1 MCHPPWIKLDW
12 NHHQSKNKELN
23 CTQSSRQRPTCTWVA
38 FYSSGNININ
48 LLSLSLLIVAFLR
61 PIRDTHCV
69 SQSRTRGGMKTWNIT
84 SVWRRAGDLESE
96 SDDLISI
103 FHEMSSRP
111 GGRMSSYG
119 TSWYRDFSCILQ
131 DFLRRITQP
140 FLSPQI
146 TLIPATRLPMVF
158 YSVSFKTSCW
168 RIFVGII
175 CATGDWWP
183 VPGACSLSQL
193 WRPLVPVHGLYHT
206 PPPGTGCTVQYTVLC
221 SLLFTRQ

>member
-1 MCHPPWIKLDW
+1 MTSGEQCRVFVTSENWALIGQFAVLLSPSLSKVCHPPCWIKLDW

-119 TSWYRDFSCILQ
+119 TS
-131 DFLRRITQP
+131 
-140 FLSPQI
+140 
-146 TLIPATRLPMVF
+146 
-158 YSVSFKTSCW
+158 
-168 RIFVGII
+168 
-175 CATGDWWP
+175 
-183 VPGACSLSQL
+183 
-193 WRPLVPVHGLYHT
+193 
-206 PPPGTGCTVQYTVLC
+206 
-221 SLLFTRQ
+221 